1 MIRSPRTFAVHPIA
15 ALATLVGLL
24 LLGGCQ
30 RTVFENAPGAAE
42 LCDPALAGR
51 WLSRGDDGSK
61 DGELEAQIDA
71 DCTLVVIESKADGP
85 RRSEPTRMHTARID
99 GVRYLWL
106 DAGWANRSFEITSTT
121 LDHEHDIYLFAY
133 RNSRSEL
140 RLAAPPHRA
149 LAHRVLDKDI
159 AGGVLMHGDDL
170 TIRVDGEPDA
180 IRRMLRKHRLFRFD
194 GALRFRKVGAGASQ

>member
-1 MIRSPRTFAVHPIA
+1 MIRLLRPFAASPVTVLALIA
-15 ALATLVGLL
+15 SLL

-42 LCDPALAGR
+42 VCDPALPGR
-51 WLSRGDDGSK
+51 WLSRGDSGSS

-85 RRSEPTRMHTARID
+85 RRSQATRLHTARID

-106 DAGWANRSFEITSTT
+106 DAAWANRSFEITPTA

-159 AGGVLMHGDDL
+159 AGGVMMHGDDL
-170 TIRVDGEPDA
+170 TIRVDGDGDA

-194 GALRFRKVGAGASQ
+194 GALRFRKVGAGAAK